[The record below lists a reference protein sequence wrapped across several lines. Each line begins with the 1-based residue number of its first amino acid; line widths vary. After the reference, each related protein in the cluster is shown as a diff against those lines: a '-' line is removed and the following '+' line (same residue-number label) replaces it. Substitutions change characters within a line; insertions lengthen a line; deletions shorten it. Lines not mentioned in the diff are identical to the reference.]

1 MESMWFYVLCFYIWR
16 TFGKFMFISSSFP
29 RGCFQLDRRNVLYLR
44 RNSIQK
50 TTEKNLSVQNAW
62 LRKEKTHAAAHI
74 LQICT
79 LSEKKSA

>member
-1 MESMWFYVLCFYIWR
+1 LSESNPYGAPDTHYPGVLP
-16 TFGKFMFISSSFP
+16 TLHKKHFII
-29 RGCFQLDRRNVLYLR
+29 R

-62 LRKEKTHAAAHI
+62 LRKEKTHAAAYI